1 MREKEEVRKMVVSCL
16 LKLNTFEKSVGKWPK
31 GD

>member
-1 MREKEEVRKMVVSCL
+1 MREKEVVRKMVVSSL
-16 LKLNTFEKSVGKWPK
+16 LKLNKFEKSVGKWPK